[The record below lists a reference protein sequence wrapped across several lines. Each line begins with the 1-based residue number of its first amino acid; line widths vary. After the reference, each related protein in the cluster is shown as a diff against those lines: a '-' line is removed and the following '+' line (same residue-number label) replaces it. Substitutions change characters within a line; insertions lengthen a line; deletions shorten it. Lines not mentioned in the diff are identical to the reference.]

1 MLIPILLVLAGLF
14 FLAALAM
21 MIYASWVAHKLTR
34 QERVSVF
41 GHPSQMDLEW
51 EDVTF
56 PSWGDKVLLSG
67 WYLPADG
74 DNKCVILIQGTEH
87 HRNSLQVR
95 ALHLGRDLVDIGFSV
110 LLFDF
115 RARGHSGGGRSS
127 EGHREQWDVLGA
139 IEYVEGRGIPI
150 ERVGLLGFSLGAGV
164 AILVAAQES
173 RIPAVVSDSGFLDYM
188 VDLRKL
194 YVGPLSLPSWFAIL
208 VALAGRA
215 FFKADF
221 SKVRPV
227 QVVERVSQPIF
238 FIHGEDDQVIS
249 ADESVELHVV
259 SDNEED
265 RVWIVPGAEHINVYR
280 KNPETYVRR
289 VSRFFERHMGEP
301 LAEFSDRR

>member
-1 MLIPILLVLAGLF
+1 MLIPILLGLAGLVL
-14 FLAALAM
+14 LATL
-21 MIYASWVAHKLTR
+21 IYASWVAHKLTQ
-34 QERVSVF
+34 QERVAVF

-51 EDVTF
+51 EDVAF

-67 WYLPADG
+67 WYLPAGG
-74 DNKCVILIQGTEH
+74 DDKCIILIQGTEH

-95 ALHLGRDLVDIGFSV
+95 ALHLGRDLVDNGFSV

-188 VDLRKL
+188 MDLRKL
-194 YVGPLSLPSWFAIL
+194 YAGPFSLPPWFAL
-208 VALAGRA
+208 GR
-215 FFKADF
+215 
-221 SKVRPV
+221 
-227 QVVERVSQPIF
+227 
-238 FIHGEDDQVIS
+238 
-249 ADESVELHVV
+249 
-259 SDNEED
+259 
-265 RVWIVPGAEHINVYR
+265 
-280 KNPETYVRR
+280 RR
-289 VSRFFERHMGEP
+289 R
-301 LAEFSDRR
+301 